1 MDHALLGLI
10 DQICESL
17 DKKAFFRNFC
27 WFIKNL
33 WYYRSWDTRKKNQK
47 SMEYVVSICHGLK
60 VIFQTKSNVLNIKMI
75 STGRNP
81 QNYYK

>member
-1 MDHALLGLI
+1 MKALIKKHFLEIFADLLKTFDTIDHEIL
-10 DQICESL
+10 E
-17 DKKAFFRNFC
+17 
-27 WFIKNL
+27 
-33 WYYRSWDTRKKNQK
+33 KKNQK

-81 QNYYK
+81 QNYCK